1 MHELHALTSSH
12 SICAAGSTGDVTP
25 HPVAWLDVSCLLP
38 GSPLAAPP
46 AAVSGQA
53 GSAAPVWSACRPTD
67 RNLCMQVR
75 AGTGGDEA
83 ALWVSE
89 LVRMYQRYADQ
100 QQWKVSFISAT
111 EGEKGGYREC
121 IVQVTSRCLRPQLGQ
136 CTCSPALRLSCSQ
149 EFTA

>member
-1 MHELHALTSSH
+1 M
-12 SICAAGSTGDVTP
+12 
-25 HPVAWLDVSCLLP
+25 AWP
-38 GSPLAAPP
+38 T
-46 AAVSGQA
+46 
-53 GSAAPVWSACRPTD
+53 CRPTD
-67 RNLCMQVR
+67 HNLCMQVR

-100 QQWKVSFISAT
+100 QQWKVSFISST

-121 IVQVTSRCLRPQLGQ
+121 IVQVTSRCLCPHLGQ
-136 CTCSPALRLSCSQ
+136 CTCSPALRLWCSQ